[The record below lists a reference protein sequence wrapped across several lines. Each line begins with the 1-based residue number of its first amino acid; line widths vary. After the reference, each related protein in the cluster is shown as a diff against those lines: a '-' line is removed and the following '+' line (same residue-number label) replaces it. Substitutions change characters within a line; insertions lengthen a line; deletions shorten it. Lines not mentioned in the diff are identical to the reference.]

1 MLKDFNRDLQHPH
14 SGSQEARLMDSFN
27 GFPRRPSGEC
37 LAEPP
42 GALQTPWAGSAPHA
56 QAMSG
61 NTMTGAAAVVCI
73 GAAIGLGGR
82 LPRSSSRGWL
92 PIRSGG
98 ATDASKRGSNVC
110 SHEMLGQSTPPAARG
125 SEIHAGQNM
134 NGAPTATRTLDLP
147 LRRSSHVLR
156 STAALLMSAGFR
168 VVWLPLGVR
177 RFRPVLARLWHGS
190 GGQHLIRRNL
200 GGLRSPAK
208 AALACRNVVHRSAHP
223 DPRRFPWRSRSPPAM

>member
-1 MLKDFNRDLQHPH
+1 VRRCSD
-14 SGSQEARLMDSFN
+14 RL
-27 GFPRRPSGEC
+27 GRPTTTVIFP
-37 LAEPP
+37 
-42 GALQTPWAGSAPHA
+42 W
-56 QAMSG
+56 
-61 NTMTGAAAVVCI
+61 VV
-73 GAAIGLGGR
+73 
-82 LPRSSSRGWL
+82 

-168 VVWLPLGVR
+168 VVWLPLEVR

-200 GGLRSPAK
+200 CGLRSPAE
-208 AALACRNVVHRSAHP
+208 AALACRNVVHRSVHP